1 MLKMDSPRQSKK
13 KTQLVW
19 GAALTLMG
27 IAVFFRIP
35 QVMPKLVEMGQS
47 ESTILFIRICFY
59 ILGILLVVGGMKKVM
74 NHIKAD
80 ERANDYAPN
89 DNDVV

>member
-1 MLKMDSPRQSKK
+1 MKMDSPRPSKK
-13 KTQLVW
+13 KTQLIW

-27 IAVFFRIP
+27 VAVFFRIP

-59 ILGILLVVGGMKKVM
+59 IMGILLVVGGIKKVM
-74 NHIKAD
+74 NHIDAG
-80 ERANDYAPN
+80 ERANGSASN
-89 DNDVV
+89 DNDDV

>member
-1 MLKMDSPRQSKK
+1 MDSPRQSKK
-13 KTQLVW
+13 KTQLIW

-35 QVMPKLVEMGQS
+35 QVMPKLIEMGQS

-59 ILGILLVVGGMKKVM
+59 ILGILLVGGGIKKVM
-74 NHIKAD
+74 NHMKAD
-80 ERANDYAPN
+80 ERANGSAPN
-89 DNDVV
+89 DNDDV